1 MYVRVNQTLK
11 CFQEEFVSF
20 EANDPFSQT
29 LMVQVDG
36 LLGSFHSLLTEENY
50 KSLVSVLVSE
60 VAEQLEKAVFKSSF
74 NRVRVAWENNGDDFW
89 VLMDNTVFTMS
100 SL

>member
-1 MYVRVNQTLK
+1 MFSTVFHQDIQDTTIYRIILRLYFVICILFFFT
-11 CFQEEFVSF
+11 FQEEFASY

-36 LLGSFHSLLTEENY
+36 LLGSFTSLLTEENY
-50 KSLVSVLVSE
+50 KALVGVLVSE

-74 NRVRVAWENNGDDFW
+74 NRVSFA
-89 VLMDNTVFTMS
+89 
-100 SL
+100 